1 MTTRTKHR
9 RGNLRSRLDQLPS
22 IVPDG
27 VVEYE
32 LAPRREPSVD
42 AQHADASQDRRPK
55 TQHKKIALSDSGID
69 ARIDFAEGRT
79 LWLYDQGGTR
89 SVAGLRLRIGPRSAA
104 WVYVRDRVDHGQRRA
119 VYETLGR
126 YDRGTRTENPVRD
139 LSWHMGTD
147 AARDAA
153 AVIAGRAAGG
163 RYRSSGS
170 KGARKFSEA
179 FADYLL
185 YLKEKA
191 EDAGKPARWMEK
203 VARLGNAL
211 ILPEW
216 GNWSLA
222 EMSERRGEVADWH
235 KEISKGRIT
244 SANHAIRI
252 IRAIYI
258 REARRDDSLSGDPT
272 KLPSAAVAMRRE
284 QWQRPNADKA
294 GLAFRDFPAWLQKWR
309 TLPPIRRAYHLAGL
323 LTGAR
328 PGELARTPWDNLDT
342 RTRTLT
348 IGNSKAGNDIP
359 IPLSGP
365 IARALKLARDA
376 CRDMGDKSGLIFPT
390 CEQAGHHE
398 PTFATAAERGQA
410 S

>member
-9 RGNLRSRLDQLPS
+9 RGNLRSRLDQFPS

-27 VVEYE
+27 VAEYE
-32 LAPRREPSVD
+32 LAPRREPGAD
-42 AQHADASQDRRPK
+42 AQRADASQDRRPK
-55 TQHKKIALSDSGID
+55 TQHQKIALSDPGID

-79 LWLYDQGGTR
+79 IWLYDHGGTR

-153 AVIAGRAAGG
+153 VIIAGRAAGG
-163 RYRSSGS
+163 RYRPSGS
-170 KGARKFSEA
+170 KGARKFSDA

-203 VARLGNAL
+203 VARLGNSL
-211 ILPEW
+211 ILPQW

-235 KEISKGRIT
+235 KQISKGRIT

-272 KLPSAAVAMRRE
+272 IRYAWNDTEGRVEATVIGSYTQLPVVHAWASTVHKAQGLTLDDVRIDFDSGAFAPGQSYVALSRARSLG
-284 QWQRPNADKA
+284 
-294 GLAFRDFPAWLQKWR
+294 GLSL
-309 TLPPIRRAYHLAGL
+309 
-323 LTGAR
+323 AR
-328 PGELARTPWDNLDT
+328 PLRTTDVRVD
-342 RTRTLT
+342 RRVVDFMAAFE
-348 IGNSKAGNDIP
+348 SDEA
-359 IPLSGP
+359 
-365 IARALKLARDA
+365 ALRLPA
-376 CRDMGDKSGLIFPT
+376 PT
-390 CEQAGHHE
+390 D
-398 PTFATAAERGQA
+398 
-410 S
+410 